1 MKIKDYISQKFR
13 AWNITDAHLL
23 DVTLSTDLDLEEIY
37 LPEDEKKVGVA
48 MIHLIEE
55 LILAPHLGNV
65 NENGFSVSWDYSKIG
80 QYYMWLCRKY
90 GVAPDDEVVAALG
103 LSTITDKSDI
113 W

>member
-1 MKIKDYISQKFR
+1 MKIREYISQKLR
-13 AWNITDAHLL
+13 AWNIADAYLGDISL
-23 DVTLSTDLDLEEIY
+23 DIDLDEEY
-37 LPEDEKKVGVA
+37 TFEDSQKVGKA
-48 MIHLIEE
+48 MISVIEE
-55 LILAPHLGNV
+55 LMLAPYMSNV
-65 NENGFSVSWDYSKIG
+65 NENGFSVSWDYSRIG

>member
-1 MKIKDYISQKFR
+1 MKIREYISQKLR
-13 AWNITDAHLL
+13 AWNITDAQLE
-23 DVTLSTDLDLEEIY
+23 DISSGIDLDEEY
-37 LPEDEKKVGVA
+37 TSDDAQVVGKA
-48 MIHLIEE
+48 MISVIEE
-55 LILAPHLGNV
+55 LMLAPYMSNV
-65 NENGFSVSWDYSKIG
+65 NENGFSVSWDYSRIG

>member
-1 MKIKDYISQKFR
+1 MKIREYISQKLR
-13 AWNITDAHLL
+13 AWNITDAQLE
-23 DVTLSTDLDLEEIY
+23 DISSGIDLDEEY
-37 LPEDEKKVGVA
+37 TSDNFQVVGKAIISV
-48 MIHLIEE
+48 IEE
-55 LILAPHLGNV
+55 LMLAPYMSNV
-65 NENGFSVSWDYSKIG
+65 NENGFSVSWDYSRIG

>member
-1 MKIKDYISQKFR
+1 MKIREYISQKLR
-13 AWNITDAHLL
+13 AWNITDAQLA
-23 DVTLSTDLDLEEIY
+23 DISSGIDLDEEY
-37 LPEDEKKVGVA
+37 TSDNSQVVGKA
-48 MIHLIEE
+48 MISVIEE
-55 LILAPHLGNV
+55 LMLAPYMSNV

-90 GVAPDDEVVAALG
+90 GVAPDNEVVAALG

>member
-1 MKIKDYISQKFR
+1 MKIREYISQKLR
-13 AWNITDAHLL
+13 AWNITDAQLG
-23 DVTLSTDLDLEEIY
+23 DISSSIDLEEEY
-37 LPEDEKKVGVA
+37 TSDDAQVVGKA
-48 MIHLIEE
+48 MISIIEE
-55 LILAPHLGNV
+55 LMLAPCMSNV
-65 NENGFSVSWDYSKIG
+65 NENGFSVSWDYSRIG

>member
-1 MKIKDYISQKFR
+1 MLNWK
-13 AWNITDAHLL
+13 
-23 DVTLSTDLDLEEIY
+23 
-37 LPEDEKKVGVA
+37 A
-48 MIHLIEE
+48 MISVIEE
-55 LILAPHLGNV
+55 LMLAPYMSNV
-65 NENGFSVSWDYSKIG
+65 NENGFSVSWDYSRIG

>member
-1 MKIKDYISQKFR
+1 MKIREYISQKLR
-13 AWNITDAHLL
+13 AWNITDAQLE
-23 DVTLSTDLDLEEIY
+23 DISSSIDLDEEY
-37 LPEDEKKVGVA
+37 TSDNSQVVGKA
-48 MIHLIEE
+48 MISVIEE
-55 LILAPHLGNV
+55 LMLAPYMSNV
-65 NENGFSVSWDYSKIG
+65 NENGFSVSWDYSRIG

>member
-1 MKIKDYISQKFR
+1 MKIREYISQKLR
-13 AWNITDAHLL
+13 AWNITDAQLE
-23 DVTLSTDLDLEEIY
+23 DISSGIDLDEEY
-37 LPEDEKKVGVA
+37 TSDNYQVVGKA
-48 MIHLIEE
+48 MISVIEE
-55 LILAPHLGNV
+55 LMLAPYMSNV
-65 NENGFSVSWDYSKIG
+65 NENGFSVSWDYSRIG